1 MWVADQWKEYEI
13 IDCSKGEKLE
23 RWGDYILLRPDP
35 QVLWD
40 LPRKNPAWKK
50 LNGHY
55 HRSNKGGG
63 EWEFFDLPKQWSIN
77 YKDLTF
83 HLKPFTF
90 KHTGLFLHGP
100 FPASLE
106 QAQKSVAYLSICLL
120 LYACNN
126 PLSLLSIFIE
136 L

>member
-55 HRSNKGGG
+55 HRSAKGGG
-63 EWEFFDLPKQWSIN
+63 EWESLIYRNSGRLDTPFRQERSSP
-77 YKDLTF
+77 LT
-83 HLKPFTF
+83 
-90 KHTGLFLHGP
+90 
-100 FPASLE
+100 
-106 QAQKSVAYLSICLL
+106 
-120 LYACNN
+120 
-126 PLSLLSIFIE
+126 
-136 L
+136 